1 MAKSQESFNKK
12 EKEKKKRQKQK
23 EKEQRKEERKSTS
36 GKGFDDMIAYVDDYG
51 NITST
56 PPDPSKK
63 REINVED
70 IEIGTPKKEEYEE
83 GENEV
88 TGVVTFFNETKG
100 FGFIKN
106 SKNND
111 SYFVHVNDLID
122 PIKDRDK
129 VSFETED
136 GPRGVK
142 AIKVKKI

>member
-36 GKGFDDMIAYVDDYG
+36 GKGFDDMIAYVDEYG

-63 REINVED
+63 RVINVED

-83 GENEV
+83 GENEI

-136 GPRGVK
+136 GPRGTK